1 MLLNQSSLPEYP
13 TQPEPEILTVCD
25 CCNSARP
32 ENEVHLF
39 TAIYGGWNVCLY
51 CLAEEKR
58 HAVENESAEYVA
70 EIIAYEKTL

>member
-1 MLLNQSSLPEYP
+1 MLLNQSGLPEYP
-13 TQPEPEILTVCD
+13 TQPETIEMTTCD
-25 CCNSARP
+25 CCTVARP

-39 TAIYGGWNVCLY
+39 TAIYGGWNICLY
-51 CLAEEKR
+51 CLPEEKR